1 MEPEIRVVE
10 RSSSPVTALIAFG
23 VGAAMMYFFDP
34 VSGRRR
40 RALVRDQLV
49 HARTQIADT
58 AQAKAKHLRNVAQ
71 GAAAEARSAVER
83 TRDKVED
90 QLQPASPQPRV

>member
-1 MEPEIRVVE
+1 MQPEIRVVE
-10 RSSSPVTALIAFG
+10 RSSSPMTALIAFG

-49 HARTQIADT
+49 HAQKQIADT
-58 AQAKAKHLRNVAQ
+58 AQAKAKHLRNLAQ
-71 GAAAEARSAVER
+71 GTVAEARGAVER
-83 TRDKVED
+83 TRDTVEE